1 MASEMSETERRLVQ
15 CQIASQIDSPS
26 VYMGGPSP
34 GAMKKAERI
43 MQTLEAGFRLR
54 PTNCGHGSWESY
66 HAHGIYCPTCGM
78 AFRAPENKTT

>member
-1 MASEMSETERRLVQ
+1 MSEMSDAERLLVQ
-15 CQIASQIDSPS
+15 RQIAAQIDYPS

-34 GAMKKAERI
+34 RAMKLAERI
-43 MQTLEAGFRLR
+43 MQGLEEGFRLR

-78 AFRAPENKTT
+78 VCREREAV